1 MAKKTV
7 FFSTMTF
14 YDPLLYT
21 YSCWSAATKII
32 LCAYCLFC
40 VLLRGTLHGS
50 WSLVCLYWAPG
61 SVVNFSLFFYFFPSF
76 IPNSASGGRGLHF
89 SYYFWFLVLFSPTL
103 SFLPSERRATKGRWS
118 GEETQKNN
126 TVRQEILGGIRNWA
140 RIPFHGWR
148 GHMGTHGGRICMVA
162 IN

>member
-61 SVVNFSLFFYFFPSF
+61 SVVNLSLFFLFLPLLYTQFCQWRAGVTFFLLFLVFSLVLLHFPSF
-76 IPNSASGGRGLHF
+76 L
-89 SYYFWFLVLFSPTL
+89 L
-103 SFLPSERRATKGRWS
+103 
-118 GEETQKNN
+118 GEEQRREDGRAGKPKKKN
-126 TVRQEILGGIRNWA
+126 TVKQGILGGIRNWA

-148 GHMGTHGGRICMVA
+148 GRICMVA